1 MMQANRCLVETD
13 LSVLHTVSDEV
24 DLNDLSMTR
33 RIDIALSDMFDSLQ
47 GKAQG
52 ISAIQCGI
60 NKRAAL
66 LRYDKG
72 KPAVIIYNP
81 KVLFKFGVRKS
92 NEGCLSE
99 GNIRYFVKRPLLV
112 YVEYYTRHKELKREW
127 LTYRRARIFMHEFD
141 HMNGVLLQDVGKRVY
156 D

>member
-1 MMQANRCLVETD
+1 MRANRCLVETD
-13 LSVLHTVSDEV
+13 LSILHMVSDEV

-33 RIDIALSDMFDSLQ
+33 SIDRALLDMFDRLQ

-72 KPAVIIYNP
+72 RPPMIIYNP
-81 KVLFKFGVRKS
+81 KILFRFGVRKS

-99 GNIRYFVKRPLLV
+99 GNIRYIVKRPLLV
-112 YVEYYTRHKELKREW
+112 YVEYYTRYRELKREW